1 MDYKNFKIIIA
12 EIEKEKKDKLEQLQK
27 EKGTNEDIAIDIS
40 RIGWVKWEVASLEK
54 EKLFFKQ
61 LTESVLRVDTFFH
74 QVQVQYIVEVKAL
87 IEEVKT
93 VDSVGRVGGCVM

>member
-1 MDYKNFKIIIA
+1 M
-12 EIEKEKKDKLEQLQK
+12 
-27 EKGTNEDIAIDIS
+27 
-40 RIGWVKWEVASLEK
+40 VASLEK

-93 VDSVGRVGGCVM
+93 VDNVGCFGV